1 MSLGASQL
9 GFFVVTILCMHI
21 THLSLTN
28 FRNYGR
34 LELDLPQKA
43 TLLHGNNAQGKTN
56 LLEAIYY
63 MATTRSPH
71 ADQDSH
77 LLNWDAAQL
86 DEPVIVGR
94 IVAHVVTKQGR
105 QQIEMRL
112 IQERKSGSRNGQSF
126 RREVLVNRRKVR
138 LMDLLGNLRVVLFL
152 PQDVQLITGPPSA
165 RRRYLDITLCQI
177 DPIYCRAL
185 SDYNK
190 VLEQRNALLRQIAEG
205 NGSRDLLSIFD
216 EKLIKLGSQIFGIR
230 STFIADMAR
239 EAQRIYYEELTS
251 GGETIRLNYLPRLVM
266 KGSGRVDG
274 VSDLVELGKQIES
287 HLETITEQFA
297 EAVASSY
304 AADVAR
310 GSTSVGPHR
319 DDWRFWL
326 NGRNLGSYGSRGQ
339 QRSAILAL
347 KMAEINWMKQ
357 QTGET
362 PVLLLDE
369 VVAELDEQR
378 RALLLHYVQQSSQA
392 ILTATDPGM
401 FTTDFLRNSTSMTV
415 HSGQI
420 QTDM

>member
-1 MSLGASQL
+1 
-9 GFFVVTILCMHI
+9 
-21 THLSLTN
+21 
-28 FRNYGR
+28 
-34 LELDLPQKA
+34 
-43 TLLHGNNAQGKTN
+43 
-56 LLEAIYY
+56 
-63 MATTRSPH
+63 
-71 ADQDSH
+71 
-77 LLNWDAAQL
+77 
-86 DEPVIVGR
+86 
-94 IVAHVVTKQGR
+94 
-105 QQIEMRL
+105 
-112 IQERKSGSRNGQSF
+112 
-126 RREVLVNRRKVR
+126 
-138 LMDLLGNLRVVLFL
+138 
-152 PQDVQLITGPPSA
+152 
-165 RRRYLDITLCQI
+165 
-177 DPIYCRAL
+177 
-185 SDYNK
+185 
-190 VLEQRNALLRQIAEG
+190 
-205 NGSRDLLSIFD
+205 LSIFD